1 MATTPATHVVHGCD
15 DFSDDDD
22 NSSYGGSSYDSS
34 SSSSVSVEDQTL
46 EPEDI
51 TVIGEED
58 DKPKLNRS
66 SNRALRSIGA
76 AIDFWRNVLL
86 LSWLVGGSALT
97 VLAYIALSN
106 MDDFSEEIKEQVS
119 GGLVFHVNCLS

>member
-1 MATTPATHVVHGCD
+1 MATTPATLVVHGSD
-15 DFSDDDD
+15 DFSEDDD
-22 NSSYGGSSYDSS
+22 NSSCGGSSYDSS

-51 TVIGEED
+51 TVMGEED

-86 LSWLVGGSALT
+86 LAWLVGGSALS
-97 VLAYIALSN
+97 VLSYIVLSLL
-106 MDDFSEEIKEQVS
+106 DDLSDEIKEQVS
-119 GGLVFHVNCLS
+119 GRLALLCMMFS